1 MKAETKR
8 ALCRHYEEYPKL
20 QLADLHKYIYQSAF
34 GCEHLL
40 SNEEKVIEYIK
51 EEAANCRPHLG
62 EMVEALDGGYCRVY
76 LDWLQKGLSPQTL
89 GKLFVMSAC
98 HEEDG
103 VRVLE
108 EKLEALFELISAGEL
123 PFEYEEAKKA
133 ADNWKKQGYPAC
145 RHSEVFREHYGPAYR
160 VIKKEYAVFLPLLAE
175 IDTRLQSGQSV
186 VTVDESSVGDKKM
199 LKKLL
204 SDIYGSTVF
213 CN

>member
-1 MKAETKR
+1 MKTETKK
-8 ALCRHYEEYPKL
+8 ALCRHYEAYPKL

-40 SNEEKVIEYIK
+40 SNEEKVIAYIK

-62 EMVEALDGGYCRVY
+62 ETVEALDGAYCRVH
-76 LDWLQKGLSPQTL
+76 LDWLQEGLSPGTL

-103 VRVLE
+103 MRMLE
-108 EKLEALFELISAGEL
+108 EKLEALLELINEGAL
-123 PFEYEEAKKA
+123 PFAHEEAREAAEKWKA
-133 ADNWKKQGYPAC
+133 QGYPAC
-145 RHSEVFREHYGPAYR
+145 RHSEVFKEHYGPAYR
-160 VIKKEYAVFLPLLAE
+160 VIKKEYAIFLPLLAE
-175 IDTRLQSGQSV
+175 IDTRLQSGQTS
-186 VTVDESSVGDKKM
+186 VTVDCSIGDKKM

-204 SDIYGSTVF
+204 SDIYGSAVI